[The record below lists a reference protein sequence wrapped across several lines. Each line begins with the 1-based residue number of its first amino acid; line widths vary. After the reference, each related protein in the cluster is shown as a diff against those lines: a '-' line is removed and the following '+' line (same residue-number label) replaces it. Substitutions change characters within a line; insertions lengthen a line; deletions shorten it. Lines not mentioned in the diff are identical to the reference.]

1 MFDQLVESKS
11 QGAELKDRRRY
22 FVLSF
27 AAASVFLSTG
37 LVFSIFASD
46 YGLGT
51 GNFELVEMIA
61 PDQMAPADL
70 EPEPERP
77 QPQNSAPQTS
87 QVATRVVNMAN
98 INEVPTDIPPVSS
111 ARNTYMPRP
120 ENGRFVTGKFDT
132 HPGNPGGT
140 GRETSS
146 SGPGGLSTADPTTAR
161 VQESEP
167 EETTPP
173 PAIKKPQVPKSVSKG
188 VLNGQA
194 LNLPK
199 PLYSSIAKAAG
210 AQGQVTVQV
219 TIDETGRVI
228 SANAVSGHVMLRPEA
243 ERAARGARFSPT
255 RLSDVPV
262 KVTGVITYNFLR

>member
-22 FVLSF
+22 FVVSL
-27 AAASVFLSTG
+27 AAASLLLSTG
-37 LVFSIFASD
+37 LVYSIFASEL
-46 YGLGT
+46 GLGT

-61 PDQMAPADL
+61 PDQMAPADP

-77 QPQNSAPQTS
+77 QAQNSSPSTS

-98 INEVPTDIPPVSS
+98 INEVPTDIPPVSTT
-111 ARNTYMPRP
+111 RNTYMERP
-120 ENGRFVTGKFDT
+120 ETGRFVTGRFDT
-132 HPGNPGGT
+132 NPGNPGGT
-140 GRETSS
+140 GRDASP
-146 SGPGGLSTADPTTAR
+146 SGPGGLSTGESTTAKA
-161 VQESEP
+161 QESDP
-167 EETTPP
+167 EGSTPP

-194 LNLPK
+194 LSLPK

-228 SANAVSGHVMLRPEA
+228 SANAVTGHVMLRPEA
-243 ERAARGARFSPT
+243 ERAAKGARFSPT